1 MRAGDWPQVVRIYEA
16 GLDAGTFEESVPA
29 WDDWDATHLQV
40 GRLVARES
48 EGIVGWAALG
58 RVSTRACYAG
68 VVEDSVY
75 VAPDM
80 RGRGVG
86 RRLLEELCRRADD
99 AGLWTVQAVMFA
111 DNAASRALHESCGFR
126 VVGRRERIARKRGAW
141 RDTLLLDRRSPV
153 VA

>member
-1 MRAGDWPQVVRIYEA
+1 MRPDDWPQVARIYEA
-16 GLDAGTFEESVPA
+16 GLDAGTFEDSVPA
-29 WDDWDATHLQV
+29 WDDWDATHLRV

-75 VAPDM
+75 VAPET

-99 AGLWTVQAVMFA
+99 AGLWTIQAVMFA
-111 DNAASRALHESCGFR
+111 DNAASLALHESCGFR
-126 VVGRRERIARKRGAW
+126 VVGRRERLARKHGVW